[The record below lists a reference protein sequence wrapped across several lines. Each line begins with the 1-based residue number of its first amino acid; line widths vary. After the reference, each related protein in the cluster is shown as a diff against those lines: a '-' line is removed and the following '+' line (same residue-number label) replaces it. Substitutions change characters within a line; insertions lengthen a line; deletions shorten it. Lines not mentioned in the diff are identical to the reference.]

1 MRRNDILIDKMEE
14 IKILLQWFYMS
25 ENNKVEVKGK
35 FANTL
40 VWMNESLEFKAQN
53 LMFEDLPEMDFTSTM
68 TVPFMAGLIENL
80 KKENAATFPNKFSS
94 RWEEIKELAL
104 TNLWP
109 NAENIKKKPKKAFFI
124 LCFVII

>member
-1 MRRNDILIDKMEE
+1 MRRNDGLIDKMEE
-14 IKILLQWFYMS
+14 IKILLQWLYMS
-25 ENNKVEVKGK
+25 EDNKIEIKGK

-40 VWMNESLEFKAQN
+40 VWMNEDLEFKARN

-80 KKENAATFPNKFSS
+80 KKESAVTFPNKFSS
-94 RWEEIKELAL
+94 RWQEIRELAL

-109 NAENIKKKPKKAFFI
+109 NTKNRKK
-124 LCFVII
+124 

>member
-1 MRRNDILIDKMEE
+1 MRRNDVLIEKLEE

-25 ENNKVEVKGK
+25 ENNKIEIKGK

-40 VWMNESLEFKAQN
+40 VWMDENLEFKARN
-53 LMFEDLPEMDFTSTM
+53 LMFGDLPEMDFTTAM

-80 KKENAATFPNKFSS
+80 KKESAVTFPNKFSS
-94 RWEEIKELAL
+94 RWQEIRELAL

-109 NAENIKKKPKKAFFI
+109 NTENRKK
-124 LCFVII
+124 

>member
-1 MRRNDILIDKMEE
+1 MRRNDVLIDKMEE
-14 IKILLQWFYMS
+14 IKILLQWLYMS
-25 ENNKVEVKGK
+25 EDNKIEIKGK

-40 VWMNESLEFKAQN
+40 VWMNENLEFKAQN
-53 LMFEDLPEMDFTSTM
+53 LMFKDLPEINFTEDM
-68 TVPFMAGLIENL
+68 TVPFMAGLIESL

-109 NAENIKKKPKKAFFI
+109 NTEKRNRYK
-124 LCFVII
+124 

>member
-1 MRRNDILIDKMEE
+1 MRRNDVLIDKMEE
-14 IKILLQWFYMS
+14 IKILLQWLYMS
-25 ENNKVEVKGK
+25 EDNKIEIKGK

-40 VWMNESLEFKAQN
+40 VWMNENLEFKARN

-80 KKENAATFPNKFSS
+80 KKENAATFPNKFSN
-94 RWEEIKELAL
+94 RWEEIKELVL

-109 NAENIKKKPKKAFFI
+109 NAEKRNRYK
-124 LCFVII
+124 

>member
-1 MRRNDILIDKMEE
+1 MRRNDVLIEKLEE

-25 ENNKVEVKGK
+25 ENNKIEIKGK

-40 VWMNESLEFKAQN
+40 VWMDENLEFKAQN

-68 TVPFMAGLIENL
+68 TVPFIAGLIENL
-80 KKENAATFPNKFSS
+80 KKENAVNFPNKFSS
-94 RWEEIKELAL
+94 RWQEIRELAL

-109 NAENIKKKPKKAFFI
+109 NTENRKK
-124 LCFVII
+124 

>member
-1 MRRNDILIDKMEE
+1 MRRNDVLIDKMEE
-14 IKILLQWFYMS
+14 IKILLQWLYMS
-25 ENNKVEVKGK
+25 EDNKIEIKGK

-40 VWMNESLEFKAQN
+40 VWMNKNLEFKAQS

-80 KKENAATFPNKFSS
+80 KKESAVTFSNKFSS
-94 RWEEIKELAL
+94 RWQEIRELAL

-109 NAENIKKKPKKAFFI
+109 NTENRKK
-124 LCFVII
+124 

>member
-1 MRRNDILIDKMEE
+1 MRRNDVLIEKLEE

-25 ENNKVEVKGK
+25 ENNKIEIKGK
-35 FANTL
+35 FTNTL
-40 VWMNESLEFKAQN
+40 VWMDENLEFKARN
-53 LMFEDLPEMDFTSTM
+53 LMFGDLPEMDFTTAM

-80 KKENAATFPNKFSS
+80 KKESAVTFPNKFSS

-109 NAENIKKKPKKAFFI
+109 NAEKRNRYK
-124 LCFVII
+124 

>member
-25 ENNKVEVKGK
+25 EDNKIEIKGK
-35 FANTL
+35 FSNTL
-40 VWMNESLEFKAQN
+40 VWMNENLEFKAQN

-68 TVPFMAGLIENL
+68 TVPFMAGLIENF
-80 KKENAATFPNKFSS
+80 KKENAVTFPNKFSS
-94 RWEEIKELAL
+94 RWKEIKELAL

-109 NAENIKKKPKKAFFI
+109 NAENRKK
-124 LCFVII
+124 

>member
-1 MRRNDILIDKMEE
+1 MIMRRNDILIDKMEE

-25 ENNKVEVKGK
+25 EDNKIKIKGK

-40 VWMNESLEFKAQN
+40 VWMDENLEFRGRN
-53 LMFEDLPEMDFTSTM
+53 LMFENLPEMNCTDTM

-80 KKENAATFPNKFSS
+80 KKENAVNFPDRFSS

-104 TNLWP
+104 TNLWQ
-109 NAENIKKKPKKAFFI
+109 NIQKRSK
-124 LCFVII
+124 

>member
-1 MRRNDILIDKMEE
+1 MRRNDILIDKIEE

-25 ENNKVEVKGK
+25 EDNKVEVKGK

-40 VWMNESLEFKAQN
+40 VWMNENLEFKARN

-80 KKENAATFPNKFSS
+80 KKENAVTFPNKFSS
-94 RWEEIKELAL
+94 RWEEIRELAL

-109 NAENIKKKPKKAFFI
+109 NAENKKKP
-124 LCFVII
+124 

>member
-1 MRRNDILIDKMEE
+1 MRRNDVLIDKMEE
-14 IKILLQWFYMS
+14 IKILLQWLYMS
-25 ENNKVEVKGK
+25 EDNKIEIKGK

-40 VWMNESLEFKAQN
+40 VWMNENLEFKAQN
-53 LMFEDLPEMDFTSTM
+53 LMFEDLPEMDFTTTM

-109 NAENIKKKPKKAFFI
+109 NAKKRNRYK
-124 LCFVII
+124 

>member
-1 MRRNDILIDKMEE
+1 MRRNDVLIEKLEE

-25 ENNKVEVKGK
+25 ENNKIEIKGK

-40 VWMNESLEFKAQN
+40 VWMDENLEFKARN
-53 LMFEDLPEMDFTSTM
+53 LMFGDLPEMDFTSTM

-94 RWEEIKELAL
+94 RWEEIRELTL

-109 NAENIKKKPKKAFFI
+109 NTENRKK
-124 LCFVII
+124 

>member
-1 MRRNDILIDKMEE
+1 MRRNDVLIEKLEE

-25 ENNKVEVKGK
+25 ENNKIEIKGK

-40 VWMNESLEFKAQN
+40 VWMNEKLEFKAQN

-94 RWEEIKELAL
+94 RWKEIRELTL

-109 NAENIKKKPKKAFFI
+109 NTENRKK
-124 LCFVII
+124 